1 MDKNFVDYYSI
12 LHVGQKAT
20 KKTIKTAFYKLNR
33 TFKGKKNSTE
43 WRTIYKAFTVLS
55 NDEERAIYDRS
66 YNDNKTKKQNMIVVK
81 PDRYHQLEDI
91 SRLMHQSSYNNSEN
105 FYFNQYGEVVSNELF
120 YGELGWHS
128 IGWNDGYGIRN
139 RQLNDHSTY
148 NSLRNDLINQYE
160 NVLSNELIYDELEWR
175 SIDWND
181 GYDPDFDYYHKNK
194 RQRGEKSNNWK
205 YFRNFGL
212 ICVGADCLTFALR
225 NDSATV
231 WTVIGRCMC
240 GVSIIYIS
248 WGCGKVIYTICK
260 WILVRLYD
268 LCALIYKTLWFITT
282 TSLKLCLYCVAIVLI
297 SPCLVIY
304 TIYRSVL
311 KIYNLGALIVKK
323 LLYMPDKKDSTYFP
337 PLVKGSLILLSLGS
351 VVWGLTKLFR

>member
-20 KKTIKTAFYKLNR
+20 KKTIKQAFYKRNK
-33 TFKGKKNSTE
+33 TYKGKRNSTE
-43 WRTIYKAFTVLS
+43 WRTIFKAFTVLS

-66 YNDNKTKKQNMIVVK
+66 YNGNKTKKQNMIVVK
-81 PDRYHQLEDI
+81 PDRNRQLEDI
-91 SRLMHQSSYNNSEN
+91 SRIVHQSSYNNSEN
-105 FYFNQYGEVVSNELF
+105 FYINRYGEVVSNELF
-120 YGELGWHS
+120 YDEFDE
-128 IGWNDGYGIRN
+128 WNDGYGIRN
-139 RQLNDHSTY
+139 RQLNDHRTY
-148 NSLRNDLINQYE
+148 NSLKSDYINQYG
-160 NVLSNELIYDELEWR
+160 NVISNELVFDELGWR

-194 RQRGEKSNNWK
+194 RPRGEKSNIWK

-231 WTVIGRCMC
+231 WSVIGRCMC

-248 WGCGKVIYTICK
+248 WGCGKVINTICK
-260 WILVRLYD
+260 WIFVGLYD
-268 LCALIYKTLWFITT
+268 LSALIYKTLWFITT
-282 TSLKLCLYCVAIVLI
+282 TSLKLCLYCVAIVLMG
-297 SPCLVIY
+297 PCLVIY
-304 TIYRSVL
+304 TIYWSVL
-311 KIYNLGALIVKK
+311 KICSLGALIRKK
-323 LLYMPDKKDSTYFP
+323 LLYMPDKKNSTYFP

-351 VVWGLTKLFR
+351 VVWGVRKLFQ